1 VLKLYTIG
9 IDIGSVATKIV
20 LMNDK
25 KIIQYKVCPS
35 GWSPKETCEKLVE
48 DIICNNNLDRKDIKS
63 IVATGYGRVAL
74 DFVDKKITEI
84 TCHAKGAKFLNE
96 KTSAIIDIGGQ
107 DSKAIELDD
116 DGRVLN
122 FIMNDKCAAGTGRFL
137 EVICTAMA
145 IDVKELSEIAYNGTP
160 IKINS
165 MCTVFA
171 ESEIISLKSKGVKK
185 EDIAAGLIHSI
196 VDKVSSLTS
205 KINLNEEVFFSG
217 GLCNN
222 EYLKDVLKSRLNKK
236 INTDN
241 RAQFTGAIGAALLG

>member
-1 VLKLYTIG
+1 MYTVG
-9 IDIGSVATKIV
+9 IDIGSVATKLV
-20 LMNDK
+20 LMKDK
-25 KIIQYKVCPS
+25 KVFEYRVCPS
-35 GWSPKETCEKLVE
+35 GWTPKETCQSLLNDILV
-48 DIICNNNLDRKDIKS
+48 DNDLDKKDIKS

-74 DFVDKKITEI
+74 DFVDKNITEI
-84 TCHAKGAKFLNE
+84 TCHAKGAKFLNG

-116 DGRVLN
+116 EGRVLN

-145 IDVKELSEIAYNGTP
+145 IEIKDLSDMAYNGIP
-160 IKINS
+160 VKINS

-171 ESEIISLKSKGVKK
+171 ESEIISLKSKGAKK
-185 EDIAAGLIHSI
+185 EDIAAGLVHSI

-217 GLCNN
+217 GLCTN
-222 EYLKDVLKSRLNKK
+222 EYLKDALENRLDKK
-236 INTDN
+236 INTDD